1 MTLIAS
7 TLNHKMPII
16 ISDLLWSGDHT
27 PEPVRFPTN
36 NFDPTPYLPEDQEAK
51 PVKLGQKMYF
61 INDIDDLLDK
71 IYAPAGVQ
79 ELQILKYPKDEYKER
94 DQTLLK
100 LQTVFLHLF

>member
-61 INDIDDLLDK
+61 ISIPLANPFIF
-71 IYAPAGVQ
+71 YSMVRHNFVVAV
-79 ELQILKYPKDEYKER
+79 LQWR
-94 DQTLLK
+94 
-100 LQTVFLHLF
+100 LFYGR